1 MNLGRAISIA
11 AQGFQNITDK
21 GGQPY
26 ILHCIR
32 VMNQM
37 DTEEEKI
44 VAILHDVI
52 EDSISSLED
61 LIKERFSQNIIYALI
76 LLTHEKGQPYDDY
89 IKKISTDKLATK
101 VKLADLKDN
110 SDITRLKDLDLKDLK
125 RVQKYHKAYCY
136 LQGL

>member
-37 DTEEEKI
+37 DTEYST
-44 VAILHDVI
+44 LMYG
-52 EDSISSLED
+52 ISE
-61 LIKERFSQNIIYALI
+61 
-76 LLTHEKGQPYDDY
+76 
-89 IKKISTDKLATK
+89 
-101 VKLADLKDN
+101 LKN
-110 SDITRLKDLDLKDLK
+110 N
-125 RVQKYHKAYCY
+125 
-136 LQGL
+136 